1 MKFSWHINPPFIYIL
16 MSTLFACTGGYM
28 AREFSK
34 VFYKS
39 AAWIKC
45 RKAFLSIHPYC
56 NRCEQAGKI
65 TPAEHVHH
73 KIWLSPKNIHDPYI
87 TLNWDNLEA
96 LCHDCHTKEHL
107 GKPQVE
113 DGLYFDEYGN
123 LKRI

>member
-1 MKFSWHINPPFIYIL
+1 MKFSLFNPPFYINL
-16 MSTLFACTGGYM
+16 MSSSFACTGGYM

-34 VFYKS
+34 AFYKS
-39 AAWIKC
+39 SAWIKC
-45 RKAFLSIHPYC
+45 RKAFLSVHPYC
-56 NRCEQAGKI
+56 NRCEQAGRI

-113 DGLYFDEYGN
+113 DGLYFDLYGN
-123 LKRI
+123 LKRR

>member
-1 MKFSWHINPPFIYIL
+1 
-16 MSTLFACTGGYM
+16 MSSSFACTGGYM

-34 VFYKS
+34 AFYKS
-39 AAWIKC
+39 SAWIKC

-73 KIWLSPKNIHDPYI
+73 KIWLTPKNINDPYI

-107 GKPQVE
+107 GKSQVE
-113 DGLYFDEYGN
+113 EGLYFDSYGN
-123 LKRI
+123 LKRR